1 MIREIRPLPG
11 SSTGFTLLEITVAV
25 AVASIIAAA
34 AIRTLPDQIR
44 RAKSDATIAQVML
57 LGEAAQAY
65 EFTEGEWPD
74 EANNCAD
81 AFATLTTATPG
92 AAVVPGVTYVEGL
105 DIVSPWGT
113 DYEFTCVP
121 GDRQF
126 RLTVAS
132 TDEFSGYI
140 ANGVPAATVTDDETT
155 SLFPRAEFIPNLTQV
170 LYRDDS
176 GGVERNTMRTDLF
189 MADTN
194 DIIMGGG
201 DLTGAQRIQAAQYGN
216 LAGDDLIINDTF
228 VGDGGV
234 NTDGF
239 VITRSQVLSS
249 DGLGVPSGIAANP
262 IRTVID
268 GSANVFAENARVE
281 QELNVINGGFSVGPL
296 GAGVPNFTV
305 TNVGDATAL
314 SLNTTGGD
322 VISAAAVQAGTEYRL
337 GTDAIVNAAATF
349 IGAGGVDTAGDLL
362 SQGDVAAE
370 GSLSSREG
378 VFALDSSGVQ
388 IADLRA
394 VVRDIGFVEIGRDT
408 QDANHGGS
416 YAGVDLPVCPAGWS
430 PDIAAWPA
438 SFSNDGV
445 TDPIGAVNTFVVPT
459 WPSGTLPGAADF
471 WQVGIELATAGSAAG
486 NVLQGNV
493 NPPHVIGYA
502 TRCVAPS

>member
-349 IGAGGVDTAGDLL
+349 IGAGGVDTEGNIQTTAAM
-362 SQGDVAAE
+362 AAE
-370 GSLSSREG
+370 GAVSGGAG
-378 VFALDSSGVQ
+378 VFATSPDGTETF
-388 IADLRA
+388 ADLRSS
-394 VVRDIGFVEIGRDT
+394 VQDFGFVEIGKDEGGT
-408 QDANHGGS
+408 SHGGS
-416 YAGVDLPVCPAGWS
+416 WAAVLQPDCPNNFNPEVTFWPV
-430 PDIAAWPA
+430 

-445 TDPIGAVNTFVVPT
+445 TDPIGAINMPLAVDVRP
-459 WPSGTLPGAADF
+459 GGGAALE
-471 WQVGIELATAGSAAG
+471 WRIGIELATAGSTTGSPLSAG
-486 NVLQGNV
+486 FN
-493 NPPHVIGYA
+493 HFIGYA
-502 TRCVAPS
+502 TKCSPS